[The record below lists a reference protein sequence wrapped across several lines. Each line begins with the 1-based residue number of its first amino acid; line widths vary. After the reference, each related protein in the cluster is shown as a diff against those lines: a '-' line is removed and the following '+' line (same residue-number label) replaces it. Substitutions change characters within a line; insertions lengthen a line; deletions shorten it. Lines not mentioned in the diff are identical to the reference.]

1 MKWKE
6 GNSTRP
12 LSGPRLRWHGLAQ
25 PHGLGAA
32 AWGSGVGGCHAT
44 ERRGGGGVRPRP
56 VSGAPAGSGPRPAG
70 AAMPRGRCECGWTG
84 ETGADAWAPT
94 AQCRAVATVQFFFK
108 SIQLILNDFKPSKL
122 QPTQKGLSWTQK
134 FWTKIW
140 VWRVWREEQ
149 LYP

>member
-12 LSGPRLRWHGLAQ
+12 LSGPRLRWHGLAWPSHRGWEQ
-25 PHGLGAA
+25 RHGAVGLGDAM
-32 AWGSGVGGCHAT
+32 
-44 ERRGGGGVRPRP
+44 RRKGEGGVRPRP
-56 VSGAPAGSGPRPAG
+56 ASGAPAGSGPRPAG

-84 ETGADAWAPT
+84 ETGTDAWAPT
-94 AQCRAVATVQFFFK
+94 TQCRAVATVQFFFK